1 VAGCSSAPSAQ
12 SSSNSNSVPGTTTVS
27 VPKVHF
33 VLDLSGSTEA
43 WNLNHSGFVQQWLEK
58 NKSQEWNVSFSAL
71 DAFSGGSNCIS
82 QTREIGG
89 GSGENSDTKEQN
101 RLESMG
107 QLISDVDNWVRC
119 EKNFEYTSGSD
130 LNLKSFEYA
139 ERVVVISDGILVPT
153 KGQGITINGSN
164 LSDLDSV
171 KAEVSNYLESQAIDL
186 SRTAVEVYGLGFQTN
201 LSGIE
206 LNNLIQS
213 WEFLLDQAG
222 ASSYVVRSEF
232 E

>member
-1 VAGCSSAPSAQ
+1 
-12 SSSNSNSVPGTTTVS
+12 
-27 VPKVHF
+27 
-33 VLDLSGSTEA
+33 
-43 WNLNHSGFVQQWLEK
+43 
-58 NKSQEWNVSFSAL
+58 
-71 DAFSGGSNCIS
+71 
-82 QTREIGG
+82 
-89 GSGENSDTKEQN
+89 
-101 RLESMG
+101 MG